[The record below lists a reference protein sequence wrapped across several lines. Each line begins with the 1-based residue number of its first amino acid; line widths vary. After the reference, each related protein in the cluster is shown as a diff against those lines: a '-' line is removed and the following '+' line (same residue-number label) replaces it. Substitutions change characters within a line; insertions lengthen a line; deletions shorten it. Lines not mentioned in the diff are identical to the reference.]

1 MTPGLR
7 LGVQIVC
14 GLGLRRVFLC
24 RVSFALG
31 PRRLPV
37 VGGWAAG
44 SAVLGRPEFAEGM
57 EWDQRD
63 EMRRG
68 CAGRR
73 DCVRLGHEG
82 DDMLRNL
89 RFGVGMRCSVGRMRH
104 LHICSEHGRW
114 YL

>member
-1 MTPGLR
+1 MNESMAGSARMTPGLR

-14 GLGLRRVFLC
+14 GLGLGRGQC

-37 VGGWAAG
+37 VGGWADG
-44 SAVLGRPEFAEGM
+44 IAVLGRPEFAEGM
-57 EWDQRD
+57 GWDQRD

-89 RFGVGMRCSVGRMRH
+89 RFGVGMRCSVG
-104 LHICSEHGRW
+104 
-114 YL
+114 